1 MLEWIILHEIYEGYM
16 INNKHVLH
24 SWIQE
29 SLFHPTN
36 IIGSSFFTE
45 SEINKIFPNFS
56 EEFCNCTQEKHY
68 ATGNF
73 DSLNPGEK

>member
-24 SWIQE
+24 SWIQK
-29 SLFHPTN
+29 SLFHPSN

-45 SEINKIFPNFS
+45 SAINKIFPNFS

-68 ATGNF
+68 AAGNF
-73 DSLNPGEK
+73 DSLNPEKK